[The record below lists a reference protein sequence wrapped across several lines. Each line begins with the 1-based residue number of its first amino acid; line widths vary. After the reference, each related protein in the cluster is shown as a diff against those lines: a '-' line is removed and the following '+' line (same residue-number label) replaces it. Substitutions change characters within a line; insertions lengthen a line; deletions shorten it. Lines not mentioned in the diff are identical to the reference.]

1 MGGAAGSKYRC
12 AVFGL
17 GRKKRESER
26 VYIEVWCC
34 AESCTPAPVGRGGS
48 WTFRVHGEDFT
59 VEPDGCSEVSAEDA
73 AAMGRA
79 LCQRLGLRVTD
90 VEITSDAETEG

>member
-1 MGGAAGSKYRC
+1 M
-12 AVFGL
+12 FGV

-34 AESCTPAPVGRGGS
+34 EKACTPALVGRSGS

-59 VEPDGCSEVSAEDA
+59 VEPDGCSEISAEDA
-73 AAMGRA
+73 AAAGAM

-90 VEITSDAETEG
+90 VEVTSEEETEADAFA

>member
-1 MGGAAGSKYRC
+1 
-12 AVFGL
+12 VFGL

-26 VYIEVWCC
+26 VYIAVWCC
-34 AESCTPAPVGRGGS
+34 EKACTPAPVGRSES

-59 VEPDGCSEVSAEDA
+59 VEPDGCAEISAEDA
-73 AAMGRA
+73 AATGRT

-90 VEITSDAETEG
+90 VEITSDE